1 MKKFN
6 YFLFVLYLFSIAIV
20 SCDKDDVDVDPF
32 VATQAD
38 LDAATTKILEVTG
51 DEFQDF
57 PHNGT
62 TDPGD
67 STFRIIYAN
76 RSSLTG
82 DLPKGTIVTKRTYQ
96 ATPDGMKGDKLFVTF
111 AMIKREAGFD
121 PDNANWEYVMM
132 PNDGSNDY
140 TMHPNGALPD
150 ISSAMRGAD
159 VGQCRTC
166 HSGAAAGD
174 FLFVNDK

>member
-1 MKKFN
+1 MKKLN
-6 YFLFVLYLFSIAIV
+6 YFLAVLYVLSIAFV
-20 SCDKDDVDVDPF
+20 SCEKDDVDVDTF

-51 DEFQDF
+51 DEVQDF

-62 TDPGD
+62 QNPGD
-67 STFRIIYAN
+67 STYRIIYAN

-82 DLPKGTIVTKRTYQ
+82 DLPKGTIVTKSTYQ

-121 PDNANWEYVMM
+121 SDNANWEYVMM

-140 TMHPNGALPD
+140 SVHPNGTLPD
-150 ISSAMRGAD
+150 IGSAMRGAN
-159 VGQCRTC
+159 VGQCKGC
-166 HSGAAAGD
+166 HSGAAEGD

>member
-1 MKKFN
+1 MKKLN
-6 YFLFVLYLFSIAIV
+6 YLMLAVYLFSIAVV
-20 SCDKDDVDVDPF
+20 SCDEDDGDDPF
-32 VATQAD
+32 IATQDD
-38 LDAATTKILEVTG
+38 LDAAITKIREVTG

-62 TDPGD
+62 QDPGD
-67 STFRIIYAN
+67 STYRIIYAN

-96 ATPDGMKGDKLFVTF
+96 ADPDGMKTDKLYVTF
-111 AMIKREAGFD
+111 AMIKRESDYD

-132 PNDGSNDY
+132 PYDANNDY
-140 TMHPNGALPD
+140 SMHPNGILPAID
-150 ISSAMRGAD
+150 SPMRGAD
-159 VGQCRTC
+159 LGQCRSC
-166 HSGAAAGD
+166 HAGAAGDD